1 MTSHYR
7 QPFDWTAKGVEQSLK
22 TLDKWYDVAPDSSS
36 APVPQDVMDALSDDL
51 NTPLAVTLLHGL
63 AKTDPAALKSAANL
77 LGLLTLPKEDWQ
89 KLRARSK
96 PAIDPARIE
105 SLIAARNAARAA
117 RDFGESDRIRDA
129 LAAMGVTLKDG
140 PDGTR
145 WEI

>member
-1 MTSHYR
+1 MRASDLLIR
-7 QPFDWTAKGVEQSLK
+7 CLENEGVRH
-22 TLDKWYDVAPDSSS
+22 VFG
-36 APVPQDVMDALSDDL
+36 VPGEENLDVMDALSDDL